1 MKNDHEKLITA
12 LVNDLKPV
20 AKPAGFVMPFQLWLM
35 MAVLFASGLAWLMG
49 PYRPGALAQL
59 AASLQFSVET
69 VVGCIAITMI
79 VFIAFRSAIPSGMTE
94 FKQRVMPISLLFV
107 WIGFYVYGI
116 VDPALAE
123 SMAGKRDHCYLE
135 TMLFATLPLL
145 VGLFWAKKL
154 WPINKIQTGL
164 LFGLASGGIAAMV
177 MQFACM
183 YEPMHALLFH
193 ILPGLEMGVIGA
205 FLAKV
210 IIKLD

>member
-1 MKNDHEKLITA
+1 
-12 LVNDLKPV
+12 
-20 AKPAGFVMPFQLWLM
+20 
-35 MAVLFASGLAWLMG
+35 
-49 PYRPGALAQL
+49 
-59 AASLQFSVET
+59 
-69 VVGCIAITMI
+69 
-79 VFIAFRSAIPSGMTE
+79 
-94 FKQRVMPISLLFV
+94 LLFV

-164 LFGLASGGIAAMV
+164 LFGLASGAIAAMV

-193 ILPGLEMGVIGA
+193 ILPGLAMGVIGA